1 MHLLPYVPAEGYFK
15 RVEQKPSQGEWA
27 ADSAQRADSL
37 QDQLLSL
44 EA

>member
-1 MHLLPYVPAEGYFK
+1 MHLLRSVPAEGYFK

-27 ADSAQRADSL
+27 ADSAQSADSP
-37 QDQLLSL
+37 QNQLLSL